1 MKTTRLAKAVALS
14 AALVCAMQSRAA
26 DSSARSEA
34 TPVIVQVVAD
44 EADRTGEWSEAR
56 TDVQAAITA
65 AGEVGTVYFRAGV
78 YRFAETL
85 NLTAANQKLVGES
98 RAETVLDGGGAVR
111 ILSTAGFAAPE
122 ISHFTFRNGVAGDN
136 GGAILLAAGAGAF
149 RVEDCDFLNN
159 AAKSRGG
166 AVCSYRNEGGVVT
179 NCLFAGNA
187 VTETVYGSSM
197 GGGAYY
203 AEHARGR
210 ADLYTTVSDC
220 VFSNNCAK
228 GETPFGGAVLFRNAG
243 RLAGCLFVTNMA
255 ETVRGSSRGGSVYL
269 NVAGQI
275 ADCTFMGYGKAT
287 YGQMA
292 ILGGAS
298 IVTNCQFRDVR
309 GGSGCN
315 GLVHLGGVSN
325 AVVACTFT
333 GIDAADYVMAEDTRG
348 TLVRNC
354 LAVGNTGGAFV
365 RGHNGASST
374 ADATRI
380 EHCTFAGNAAAVK
393 AVNGTGSCSTNVFVN
408 CVFVDNH
415 ATNGGGLYCLNY
427 FQSVKDCVFMDNA
440 TTANGGG
447 LYAYATIDVIEGT
460 AFDGNRA
467 VEKGGCLYAESGLET
482 AMGCTFKNG
491 VSDGEFGGV
500 YLSSYGGAFKGCL
513 FESNTNKTATVNGSH
528 VNNAQSATDC
538 IFRGWGDLRVQR
550 FSRCTFDRCVYFAG
564 EGSAED
570 GLVTFVSWR
579 ESGSIENCLFA
590 GCSTSVLIY
599 NKSNK
604 TVPIVNCTFADNTL
618 RHWGKHDGF
627 LFFAHR
633 ADAGL
638 PSTNV
643 IVNSIFSGNRVA
655 TEASAASGESV
666 PCDFMANATT
676 YKVESSPCLNLVS
689 NAVYVTYDAVY
700 SKNNPTQFS
709 KFRKVADVGFVGE
722 SDPALPPYA
731 LRKDSRAINR
741 GLNAGWTA
749 EDTDLAGSSR
759 VQGQAV
765 DLGCYESPFDRGFVL
780 VVR

>member
-1 MKTTRLAKAVALS
+1 MKNCMIGTFVLCTGLALGTQAVTVSSVETLVEAVRNGERWVDIWPGTYDLSGQEPMTAPDGTKAY
-14 AALVCAMQSRAA
+14 LV
-26 DSSARSEA
+26 
-34 TPVIVQVVAD
+34 
-44 EADRTGEWSEAR
+44 
-56 TDVQAAITA
+56 ITA
-65 AGEVGTVYFRAGV
+65 ANCRFGNNWHTDEHWSARDPAHELVIKGGASARLVYCYGNGRGTQFQHVTFEGGDAGANGNGGVVAFSGIGKGFATNCVFRGAAAANGGAT
-78 YRFAETL
+78 YG
-85 NLTAANQKLVGES
+85 LTAYDCLFTNNTARAN
-98 RAETVLDGGGAVR
+98 GGGAV
-111 ILSTAGFAAPE
+111 GFAA
-122 ISHFTFRNGVAGDN
+122 
-136 GGAILLAAGAGAF
+136 
-149 RVEDCDFLNN
+149 
-159 AAKSRGG
+159 
-166 AVCSYRNEGGVVT
+166 EG
-179 NCLFAGNA
+179 L
-187 VTETVYGSSM
+187 
-197 GGGAYY
+197 
-203 AEHARGR
+203 
-210 ADLYTTVSDC
+210 
-220 VFSNNCAK
+220 
-228 GETPFGGAVLFRNAG
+228 
-243 RLAGCLFVTNMA
+243 
-255 ETVRGSSRGGSVYL
+255 
-269 NVAGQI
+269 
-275 ADCTFMGYGKAT
+275 
-287 YGQMA
+287 
-292 ILGGAS
+292 
-298 IVTNCQFRDVR
+298 
-309 GGSGCN
+309 
-315 GLVHLGGVSN
+315 
-325 AVVACTFT
+325 
-333 GIDAADYVMAEDTRG
+333 
-348 TLVRNC
+348 
-354 LAVGNTGGAFV
+354 
-365 RGHNGASST
+365 
-374 ADATRI
+374 
-380 EHCTFAGNAAAVK
+380 
-393 AVNGTGSCSTNVFVN
+393 TNVFVN

-500 YLSSYGGAFKGCL
+500 YLNSYGGAFKGCL
-513 FESNTNKTATVNGSH
+513 FENNTNKTATVNGSH

-538 IFRGWGDLRVQR
+538 IFRGWGDMRVQR

-564 EGSAED
+564 EGSYED
-570 GLVTFVSWR
+570 GLITFVSWR

-709 KFRKVADVGFVGE
+709 KFRKVADVGFVGM

-765 DLGCYESPFDRGFVL
+765 DLGCYESPFDRGLVL